1 MANKGTWK
9 ISIGGA
15 AFADYTDILQP
26 EGIGG
31 GPNIL
36 EVQGYGAAAPTFINL
51 GNQKLARRF
60 TMTREHASDT
70 AAHAWYQSGPAT
82 WNGVGTV
89 VLTHLDYAGA
99 ETTFTIAGAKIELEV
114 ETPIGP
120 TTITRITITGG
131 AAS

>member
-1 MANKGTWK
+1 MSNKGTWK

-60 TMTREHASDT
+60 TMTREHTSDT

-99 ETTFTIAGAKIELEV
+99 ETTFTITNAKVELTQPRRTGLTA
-114 ETPIGP
+114 ETKV
-120 TTITRITITGG
+120 TFTGG
-131 AAS
+131 AAT